1 MKKYEQI
8 YQKYKD
14 DIFNGFLIHGQQL
27 PSIRESCQL
36 FQCSQTTVERAYDQL
51 VSEGYITSK
60 PQTGYFV
67 IINEARIKLHKKISQ
82 YHFHQQ
88 PICYDYDLRSQTV
101 YYDSQEMLLWKKY
114 LQDVLQN
121 NRHLTSYGDSQGE
134 IELREALSLYAYKM
148 RGVLS
153 HPEHILITANFQS
166 LLFIFM
172 GLIPANSRIGM
183 EYQEKS
189 QAKRVFESYG
199 FKIIEIR
206 SNDDG
211 IDLEDLKNKPID
223 LLYINSSCQGLKKNL
238 CHIS

>member
-1 MKKYEQI
+1 
-8 YQKYKD
+8 
-14 DIFNGFLIHGQQL
+14 
-27 PSIRESCQL
+27 
-36 FQCSQTTVERAYDQL
+36 
-51 VSEGYITSK
+51 
-60 PQTGYFV
+60 
-67 IINEARIKLHKKISQ
+67 
-82 YHFHQQ
+82 
-88 PICYDYDLRSQTV
+88 
-101 YYDSQEMLLWKKY
+101 MLLWKKY

>member
-1 MKKYEQI
+1 MKAANYFSVVKPPLNVPTI
-8 YQKYKD
+8 S
-14 DIFNGFLIHGQQL
+14 F
-27 PSIRESCQL
+27 
-36 FQCSQTTVERAYDQL
+36 

-153 HPEHILITANFQS
+153 HPDYCEFSVIIIYF
-166 LLFIFM
+166 
-172 GLIPANSRIGM
+172 
-183 EYQEKS
+183 
-189 QAKRVFESYG
+189 YG
-199 FKIIEIR
+199 
-206 SNDDG
+206 SD
-211 IDLEDLKNKPID
+211 
-223 LLYINSSCQGLKKNL
+223 SCQQSYWNG
-238 CHIS
+238 ISGKISG